1 MKRILALT
9 VAFAA
14 VAVTGLFAHDLFLK
28 LDSYYVPPQSPV
40 AVLVLNGTFSESEG
54 PVARDRIADLTMLSP
69 AGRVR
74 LDAAALTPGDTSVL
88 ALRTGEPGTYVIGLS
103 TRPRRIGL
111 AADDFNQYLAL
122 DGIPDLL
129 IERAAKK
136 QLGQPARERYSKHVK
151 ALLQVGE
158 ARSGGFAA
166 VLGYPAELVPL
177 DNPYGLSPGRE
188 LRVRALVEG
197 EPVANQLVLAG
208 GETAAGEPIAEQSIR
223 TDTQGT
229 ARFTLEQAGR
239 WYIKFI
245 HMTPATAQDLD
256 YESKWAT
263 LTFEV
268 R

>member
-1 MKRILALT
+1 MTRILALS
-9 VAFAA
+9 AALAA
-14 VAVTGLFAHDLFLK
+14 VAVTGVFAHDLFLK
-28 LDSYYVPPQSPV
+28 LGSYHVPPHSSV
-40 AVLVLNGTFSESEG
+40 AVLVLNGTFSQSEG
-54 PVARDRIADLTMLSP
+54 PVARDRIAHLTLLSP

-74 LDAAALTPGDTSVL
+74 LDTAALTPGDTSVL

-103 TRPRRIGL
+103 TLPRRIDL

-151 ALLQVGE
+151 ALLQVGND
-158 ARSGGFAA
+158 RSDSFGA

-177 DNPYGLSPGRE
+177 ENPYALSLGGV
-188 LRVRALVEG
+188 LRVRALVKG
-197 EPVANQLVLAG
+197 EPVANQLLLAG
-208 GETAAGEPIAEQSIR
+208 GETAAGEPITEQSVR
-223 TDTQGT
+223 TDPQGT
-229 ARFTLEQAGR
+229 ARFTLDQPGR

-245 HMTPATAQDLD
+245 HMAPARTEDLD
-256 YESKWAT
+256 YESTWAT